1 MTRNPVEKAI
11 KAAGTQQALADG
23 LHLSRPA
30 IALWKKKGE
39 IPLKY
44 LKEASKVTNL
54 PVKELLSKQQK
65 VIAEGV

>member
-44 LKEASKVTNL
+44 LKEASKVTSL
-54 PVKELLSKQQK
+54 PVKDLLSKQQR
-65 VIAEGV
+65 VLSEA